1 MGVQR
6 KTLFLIWMVAVPIWA
21 QSPAEPDWRRVVER
35 LERLE
40 EQNKQLLSEVRA
52 LRDELSGKMGTP
64 PSGQSVPLPPAG
76 EGVGTG
82 TLASGQSVPLPPA
95 GEGVGVA
102 APPPLAERVEV
113 LEQRA
118 ADHEQSKLDSE
129 HRLPVQLSGMLLFNA
144 FVNGRN
150 AGGNQMPL
158 VASLTPDPSPVNGG
172 TFRQSILGFKF
183 QGPKIFAGGEVTG
196 SFSLDLFGGSGVPLN
211 QALRLRVATVDLN
224 WTNTTLS
231 VAHDKPLM
239 APREPVSLAQMG
251 VSPLT
256 AAGNLWFWQPQIR
269 IEQRFHFGEF
279 SGLRAQMGVIQTNDA
294 AATTPAEYQNTLANT
309 RPGLEGRFELW
320 RQFRNGGRIEI
331 APGFHLSNTHVAGQ
345 IVPSRVYSVDWLIR
359 PFTRV
364 DLTGTW
370 FYNQNST
377 ILGGLRP
384 GLLFLPNGVVRPVI
398 GSAEWAQLT
407 IRATSRATFNF
418 YGGQASNHASDVR
431 VGSLLN
437 NRTWAGNII
446 YKLGTN
452 VLASFEVYQA
462 RSLYVDFGRRLVPHY
477 DLALAYLF

>member
-1 MGVQR
+1 MGVPDR
-6 KTLFLIWMVAVPIWA
+6 RLFVVFWIAAASAFA

-40 EQNKQLLSEVRA
+40 EQNKQLLTEVRA
-52 LRDELSGKMGTP
+52 LREELSGKRSTP
-64 PSGQSVPLPPAG
+64 EPS
-76 EGVGTG
+76 
-82 TLASGQSVPLPPA
+82 LAQP
-95 GEGVGVA
+95 E
-102 APPPLAERVEV
+102 PPLTERVEV
-113 LEQRA
+113 LEQRS
-118 ADHEQSKLDSE
+118 ADHEQSKLESE

-150 AGGNQMPL
+150 AAGTPMPV
-158 VASLTPDPSPVNGG
+158 VAGLNPDPSPLSGG

-183 QGPKIFAGGEVTG
+183 QGPKVFAGGEVTG
-196 SFSLDLFGGSGVPLN
+196 SVSLDLFAGSGVPLN
-211 QALRLRVATVDLN
+211 QALRLRVATVDIN
-224 WTNTTLS
+224 WANTTLS
-231 VAHDKPLM
+231 VAHDKPIM

-256 AAGNLWFWQPQIR
+256 AAGNLWFWQPQVR
-269 IEQRFHFGEF
+269 VEQRFHFGES
-279 SGLRAQMGVIQTNDA
+279 SGLRAQLGVIQTSEGS
-294 AATTPAEYQNTLANT
+294 ATTPNEYLGTLAST

-320 RQFRNGGRIEI
+320 HQFHGGGRIEI
-331 APGFHLSNTHVAGQ
+331 APGFHVSSTHVAGQ

-359 PFTRV
+359 PFSRV

-384 GLLFLPNGVVRPVI
+384 GLVFLPNGVVRPVT

-431 VGSLLN
+431 SGNILS
-437 NRTWAGNII
+437 NRTWAGNIV
-446 YKLGTN
+446 YKLGSN
-452 VLASFEVYQA
+452 VLSSFEVYQA
-462 RSLYVDFGRRLVPHY
+462 RSQFVDFGRRLVPHY

>member
-1 MGVQR
+1 MGVQGR
-6 KTLFLIWMVAVPIWA
+6 QLLLVWIAALPILA
-21 QSPAEPDWRRVVER
+21 QSPPEPDWRRVVER

-52 LRDELSGKMGTP
+52 LREELSGKRAP
-64 PSGQSVPLPPAG
+64 
-76 EGVGTG
+76 E
-82 TLASGQSVPLPPA
+82 
-95 GEGVGVA
+95 A
-102 APPPLAERVEV
+102 APEQPSAPPLTERVEV
-113 LEQRA
+113 LEQRSS
-118 ADHEQSKLDSE
+118 DHEQSKLESE
-129 HRLPVQLSGMLLFNA
+129 HRMPVQLSGMLLFNA

-150 AGGNQMPL
+150 ASGAQMPL
-158 VASLTPDPSPVNGG
+158 VAGLTPDASPITGG

-183 QGPKIFAGGEVTG
+183 QGPKIFAGGDVTG
-196 SFSLDLFGGSGVPLN
+196 SVSLDLFAGSGVPLN

-224 WTNTTLS
+224 WANTTLS
-231 VAHDKPLM
+231 VAHDKPLV
-239 APREPVSLAQMG
+239 APREPVSLAQTG

-269 IEQRFHFGEF
+269 VEQRFHFGD
-279 SGLRAQMGVIQTNDA
+279 STGLRAQLGVIQTNEA
-294 AATTPAEYQNTLANT
+294 SATVPNDLLSTLAST

-320 RQFRNGGRIEI
+320 HQSGTGARIEI
-331 APGFHLSNTHVAGQ
+331 APGFHVSRTHVAGQ
-345 IVPSRVYSVDWLIR
+345 ILPSRVYSVDWLIR
-359 PFTRV
+359 PFSRV
-364 DLTGTW
+364 DLTGSW

-384 GLLFLPNGVVRPVI
+384 GLLFLPNGVIRPVT

-407 IRATSRATFNF
+407 IRATRRATLNF

-431 VGSLLN
+431 TGNILS

-462 RSLYVDFGRRLVPHY
+462 RSQYVDLGRRLVPHY

>member
-1 MGVQR
+1 MRVQGR
-6 KTLFLIWMVAVPIWA
+6 QLLLFWIAALPVIAQLPPEA
-21 QSPAEPDWRRVVER
+21 QSPPEPDLRRVVER

-52 LRDELSGKMGTP
+52 LREELSGKRATEAAAQEP
-64 PSGQSVPLPPAG
+64 PS
-76 EGVGTG
+76 
-82 TLASGQSVPLPPA
+82 
-95 GEGVGVA
+95 
-102 APPPLAERVEV
+102 APPLTERVEV
-113 LEQRA
+113 LEQRS
-118 ADHEQSKLDSE
+118 ADHEQSKLETE
-129 HRLPVQLSGMLLFNA
+129 HRMPVQLSGMLLFNA
-144 FVNGRN
+144 FANGRN
-150 AGGNQMPL
+150 ASGTQMPL
-158 VASLTPDPSPVNGG
+158 VAGLTPDASPITGG
-172 TFRQSILGFKF
+172 TFRQSIFGFKF

-196 SFSLDLFGGSGVPLN
+196 SVSLDLFAGSGVPLN

-224 WTNTTLS
+224 WANTTVS

-269 IEQRFHFGEF
+269 AEQRFHFGD
-279 SGLRAQMGVIQTNDA
+279 STGLRAQLGVIQTSEA
-294 AATTPAEYQNTLANT
+294 SATTPTEYLGTLAST

-320 RQFRNGGRIEI
+320 HRFRNSARIEI
-331 APGFHLSNTHVAGQ
+331 APGFHVSSTHVAGK
-345 IVPSRVYSVDWLIR
+345 ILPARVYSVDWLIR
-359 PFTRV
+359 PFSRV

-384 GLLFLPNGVVRPVI
+384 GLLFLPNEVVRPVI

-407 IRATSRATFNF
+407 IRATSRATLNF

-431 VGSLLN
+431 TGNILS
-437 NRTWAGNII
+437 NRTLAVNII

-462 RSLYVDFGRRLVPHY
+462 RSQYVDFGRRLVPHY